1 MSLEG
6 LETMAISTSL
16 QMKLQQSLK
25 NSFASTK
32 IAKVN
37 FTQPETSNTNPSLH
51 KNKNMDQSQHLLPK
65 SVIKTHASLT
75 VAILQDPQLGLKIDL

>member
-1 MSLEG
+1 MSLEE
-6 LETMAISTSL
+6 LVTMVISTSH

-32 IAKVN
+32 IAKVS
-37 FTQPETSNTNPSLH
+37 FTRLETNNTNPSLPRS
-51 KNKNMDQSQHLLPK
+51 KNTGQSQHLLQK

-75 VAILQDPQLGLKIDL
+75 VVTLQDLQLG